1 MTENCFVWWVVWKL
15 CFNCYWNFLIFL
27 ISTSRKIIHFTVF
40 AAETTS
46 NSYNT
51 CGSSINI
58 KKVITTH
65 NKTILDNSKKLNK
78 TKCKRVN
85 KNTFPLNR
93 EYQVENIIYQASL
106 NSNKPYFDEKYDK
119 GSCETTFKKWFTNHK
134 KSFEN
139 KQYKNETELSN
150 EVWNLKSINNN
161 AEIAWKFYEDGPL

>member
-1 MTENCFVWWVVWKL
+1 MSGLKALFQLLLE
-15 CFNCYWNFLIFL
+15 FLNLFDKHFPKNHTFHSIC
-27 ISTSRKIIHFTVF
+27 SRNNVKV
-40 AAETTS
+40 
-46 NSYNT
+46 SYNT

-106 NSNKPYFDEKYDK
+106 NSNNPYFDEKYDK

-150 EVWNLKSINNN
+150 EVWNLKSTNNN